1 MMQTPDFDVQL
12 VMSRDGTF
20 PAVSAIVAPLNSNVN
35 LLYFDRERVLEA
47 NVEDSLFCSRSAA
60 FNRATSR
67 IDVDSFLSV
76 HVLPRVDKH
85 QCDQARGTEI
95 NARIREPIRLAF
107 NFVQT
112 GSVTN
117 VSSRIKTIKN
127 PQS

>member
-1 MMQTPDFDVQL
+1 MQTPDFDVQL

-67 IDVDSFLSV
+67 IDVDSFLLIEIFSSV
-76 HVLPRVDKH
+76 DEH
-85 QCDQARGTEI
+85 QRDQTGGAEI
-95 NARIREPIRLAF
+95 NVGIRQPIRFTFEL
-107 NFVQT
+107 
-112 GSVTN
+112 S
-117 VSSRIKTIKN
+117 
-127 PQS
+127 